1 MKTKR
6 LKKLMVIMYM
16 KEMLIL
22 MNTILYSEMKE
33 KDIQQSFL
41 IYLIL
46 KFTLRQSQH
55 IIY

>member
-1 MKTKR
+1 MA
-6 LKKLMVIMYM
+6 IMYM